1 MQQPLEIMMNALD
14 GKYAVITGG
23 TQGLGEATARL
34 FAERG
39 AAGLVTCG
47 RNLEKGQAVAA
58 DLTAGGC
65 PTHFVPADLSRVKDC
80 RAVIAKA
87 DEAFGKIH
95 ILVNAAGI
103 TNRGTLL
110 NTSPKLFDRIMA
122 VNLRAPFFLMQAAVQ
137 IMQREH
143 IPGAIVNIL
152 SMAAN
157 GGQPFLS
164 AYSTSKGALAT
175 LTKNTAYALLSDRIR
190 VNGLNIGWMDTP
202 GEDLTQKSSGAGVD
216 WLIDAERRQPFGR
229 LLKAQEVANVIVF
242 LSCDESG
249 MMTGAIIDFDQ
260 SVTGCYDSP
269 PHPVQQKEPQ

>member
-1 MQQPLEIMMNALD
+1 MPLALD

-39 AAGLVTCG
+39 AAGLLICG
-47 RNLEKGQAVAA
+47 RNTEKGQTVASDITRA
-58 DLTAGGC
+58 GC
-65 PTHFVPADLSRVKDC
+65 PTRFVSADLSLVQDC
-80 RAVIAKA
+80 QEVISQA
-87 DEAFGKIH
+87 DKAFGKIH
-95 ILVNAAGI
+95 VLVNAAGI
-103 TNRGTLL
+103 TDRGTLL
-110 NTSPKLFDRIMA
+110 NTSPELFDRLLA
-122 VNLRAPFFLMQAAVQ
+122 VNLRAPFFLMQAAVR
-137 IMQREH
+137 IMLREH

-164 AYSTSKGALAT
+164 VYSASKGALAT
-175 LTKNTAYALLSDRIR
+175 LTKNSAYALLSDRIR

-202 GEDLTQKSSGAGVD
+202 GEHRTQLNDGADPD
-216 WLIDAERRQPFGR
+216 WLAQAERRQPVGR
-229 LLKAQEVANVIVF
+229 LLKADEVARTIAF

-249 MMTGAIIDFDQ
+249 VLTGAVIDFDQ

-269 PHPVQQKEPQ
+269 PHPHLESQPQ